1 MNVTVWVAGSWGT
14 ALAAVLASS
23 GANVVLWMR
32 DKAQADYINRFHR
45 HPTLLPGV
53 VLGDGVEATV
63 DVAYAAHHGAV
74 LLYVP
79 PSQAMRSLVAL
90 TAPYVRDD
98 PLIVHAT
105 KGFDGCTR
113 MSTIMAEGL
122 PGIDAQRIVALS
134 GPSHAEEV
142 VMGAPTTVVVAA
154 HDGDAAQRAQE
165 ALSTPYLRVYTND
178 DIVGVELAGALKNMI
193 AIGAGMCDGLGFGD
207 NAKAALVT
215 RGLAEITRLGIA
227 MGAQT
232 STFTGLAGVGDLIV
246 TCTSRHS
253 RNWRAGYACGQ
264 GEKMADVVARMG
276 MVVEGVHTTA
286 AAVQLAATYGVDM
299 PIASQLYRVL
309 FEGFSP
315 QEAVRTL
322 MARVVT
328 HETQRV
334 PIR

>member
-23 GANVVLWMR
+23 GTHVVLWMR
-32 DKAQADYINRFHR
+32 DPIQANHINRFR
-45 HPTLLPGV
+45 THPTLLPGV
-53 VLGDGVEATV
+53 VLGDGVEATT
-63 DVAYAAHHGAV
+63 DVAYAARHGAL

-79 PSQAMRSLVAL
+79 PSQAMRAIVAL

-98 PLIVHAT
+98 QLIVHAT

-122 PGIDAQRIVALS
+122 PAIDAQRIVALS

-154 HDGDAAQRAQE
+154 RDVDAARCAQQS
-165 ALSTPYLRVYTND
+165 LSTQHMRVYTNT
-178 DIVGVELAGALKNMI
+178 DIVGVEIAGALKNMI

-215 RGLAEITRLGIA
+215 RGLAEITRLGVA
-227 MGAQT
+227 MGAQK

-286 AAVQLAATYGVDM
+286 AAVRLAATYGVDM
-299 PIASQLYRVL
+299 PIAAQLYRVL
-309 FEGFSP
+309 FEAASP
-315 QEAVRTL
+315 QDAVRTL
-322 MARVVT
+322 MARIVT
-328 HETQRV
+328 HET
-334 PIR
+334 